1 MRYHCG
7 SLIALHAYVRKMPL
21 PDYCLRLCCCS
32 TQAIFPIMISDQY
45 FYQLLVEYEDLRN
58 IPYFKKAIEEL
69 TDEAVKLGMF
79 MHQTHL

>member
-1 MRYHCG
+1 
-7 SLIALHAYVRKMPL
+7 
-21 PDYCLRLCCCS
+21 
-32 TQAIFPIMISDQY
+32 MISDQY

-79 MHQTHL
+79 MHQTHS